1 MSSSNLEGVDLG
13 EWLKKFPKCYGEGFD
28 YERNAIETA
37 PTPSY
42 SIKTYGLFTT
52 TQRYLLSI
60 IYVPAST
67 STDMGSKAYGIK
79 HIQASFKSANESMT
93 RNARSVIIVK
103 SNRLYT
109 DRYNKPARKRSQ
121 VRKAIRS
128 YVQVNSQRRLPL
140 QPLVTF
146 ISIQ

>member
-67 STDMGSKAYGIK
+67 WDRK
-79 HIQASFKSANESMT
+79 HMVLNTSRHHLKVRT
-93 RNARSVIIVK
+93 RA
-103 SNRLYT
+103 
-109 DRYNKPARKRSQ
+109 
-121 VRKAIRS
+121 
-128 YVQVNSQRRLPL
+128 
-140 QPLVTF
+140 
-146 ISIQ
+146 